1 MARSSTLPFCK
12 FCLWGLRTEQT
23 HIFMKARS
31 LLFLSLCCFCIL
43 AMAQSGEK
51 SERVR
56 FGVKGGMHLSN
67 MHYSNLDQYSPDWIS
82 NGVGGI
88 FAEFDLG
95 RNRKFSVRPEILF
108 LSRGTKIGDSNISY
122 KLKTKYTDFRLPLI
136 FNFANPSKVGPY
148 VYVAPVLGIGRGGEV
163 NYTEFHDGE
172 AYEWE
177 PLDINDANFS
187 KVNFSVAAG
196 LGIRIPIKVAVGK
209 KIHLALEA
217 NYQYGIT
224 DTYGSKEKDGEAIAV
239 NRAIYDITGTR
250 KHQDIEIE
258 KPIVVEEE
266 EAPVII
272 EEKKPCYT
280 LEEILDLVVAQ
291 KPIAGKTI
299 CAIDV
304 INFEFGKSAINKNS
318 YAYLDKIAM
327 LMQRT
332 NLSVE
337 IKGHTDNVGKED
349 FNMELS
355 RKRAKAVYDYLIK
368 KGVGS
373 SKLSYTYYGMTK
385 PIASNDTEEGR
396 LINRRVEF
404 EIK

>member
-1 MARSSTLPFCK
+1 
-12 FCLWGLRTEQT
+12 
-23 HIFMKARS
+23 MKARS
-31 LLFLSLCCFCIL
+31 LLFFSLCCFCFL
-43 AMAQSGEK
+43 VMAQSGDK

-56 FGVKGGMHLSN
+56 LGVKGGMHLSN
-67 MHYSNLDQYSPDWIS
+67 MHYSNLDQYSSDWIS

-122 KLKTKYTDFRLPLI
+122 KLKTKYTDFRLPFI
-136 FNFANPSKVGPY
+136 FNFTNPSKVGPY

-196 LGIRIPIKVAVGK
+196 LGIRIPIKVAAGK

-250 KHQDIEIE
+250 KHQDIEITAAVSVPLSIFKKMPKKEKLVPVVE

-266 EAPVII
+266 EVPVII

-280 LEEILDLVVAQ
+280 LEEIFDLVVAQ

-299 CAIDV
+299 CAVDV

-385 PIASNDTEEGR
+385 PIASNDMEEGR